1 MFFLLLAGILWGTS
15 FVVGKTALQSV
26 DPFMLAEL
34 RLFVSALIMAPFM
47 RGAFARFPKDM
58 MGHACAIALLNAAC
72 FGMQMWGLSLTS
84 ASSAVAMLGVEP
96 LSVIIAGYL
105 FFGSS
110 ITRANV
116 ALCVLAGAGVW
127 VIVGAPAGSGVNV
140 WGCAVILASTFATAV
155 WVHISKKILFRVNS
169 VTFTIVSSA
178 LSVVT
183 GLPMALLFA
192 SDLSLPSSIAV
203 WGQIA
208 YLSTFCSLLALALW
222 NKGLARSNPN
232 YGGVFFA
239 VEPALGVVL
248 SVAFLGDP
256 LTVPIAVGLSMVL
269 LATALTFVL
278 PSAKA
283 DPKPRAK
290 KTQGAA

>member
-1 MFFLLLAGILWGTS
+1 MFFLLLAGLLWGTS

-72 FGMQMWGLSLTS
+72 FGLQMWGLSLTS

-127 VIVGAPAGSGVNV
+127 VIVGAPGGSGVNV
-140 WGCAVILASTFATAV
+140 WGCAVILAATFLTAV
-155 WVHISKKILFRVNS
+155 WMHLSKKILYRVNS
-169 VTFTIVSSA
+169 VTFTIVSAA
-178 LSVVT
+178 LSVVA

-192 SDLSLPSSIAV
+192 SDLSLPASIAV
-203 WGQIA
+203 WGQIF

-232 YGGVFFA
+232 YGGVFLA

-256 LTVPIAVGLSMVL
+256 LTVSIALGSSMVL

-283 DPKPRAK
+283 ESKPRAK
-290 KTQGAA
+290 KAQGAS